1 MDPFEYFRARMRD
14 DLLKLTLTQNLEMF
28 RIMLAVICECK
39 MLVRKLERF
48 LRKYLV
54 VQLTQLKD
62 ARSCGHMGSQERVSR
77 DRFKDRK
84 TCF

>member
-1 MDPFEYFRARMRD
+1 MIF
-14 DLLKLTLTQNLEMF
+14 LKLTLTQNLEMF
-28 RIMLAVICECK
+28 RIMLVVIFECK

-62 ARSCGHMGSQERVSR
+62 APVMRAHGESR
-77 DRFKDRK
+77 KSSMRPL
-84 TCF
+84 

>member
-1 MDPFEYFRARMRD
+1 MIF
-14 DLLKLTLTQNLEMF
+14 LKLTLTQNLEMF
-28 RIMLAVICECK
+28 RIMLVVIFECK

-62 ARSCGHMGSQERVSR
+62 APVMRAHGESR
-77 DRFKDRK
+77 KSFMRLL
-84 TCF
+84 

>member
-1 MDPFEYFRARMRD
+1 MIC
-14 DLLKLTLTQNLEMF
+14 LKLTLTQNLEMF
-28 RIMLAVICECK
+28 HIMLVAICECK

-62 ARSCGHMGSQERVSR
+62 APVMLAHGESR
-77 DRFKDRK
+77 KSFTRPL
-84 TCF
+84 

>member
-1 MDPFEYFRARMRD
+1 MMDPFEYFRARMRD
-14 DLLKLTLTQNLEMF
+14 DLFKTEFNSKPGNVSYHVV
-28 RIMLAVICECK
+28 VIYECK

-62 ARSCGHMGSQERVSR
+62 APVMRAHGESR
-77 DRFKDRK
+77 KSFMRLL
-84 TCF
+84 